1 MKWGAIFNKSE
12 KIPSIKEN
20 RLVKIEA
27 LLRNDTWISDA
38 YNCISVLDSNLYSPL
53 EKARYR
59 DFLISALSEEM
70 AGFYTYRAY
79 SEDGSSLLSFSLQ
92 SPLLGILKRQTHQ
105 MVRPA

>member
-1 MKWGAIFNKSE
+1 MKWGAIFNKSK

-38 YNCISVLDSNLYSPL
+38 YNCISVLDSNLYSPP

-79 SEDGSSLLSFSLQ
+79 SEDGSSLLSLVEM
-92 SPLLGILKRQTHQ
+92 PLFIAKTAIR
-105 MVRPA
+105 